1 MLCNLLSDQ
10 ISICTL
16 EDTSDDNNK
25 DTGRVYTCKN
35 LWRLFNWNIRTIT
48 YVYSIYLLYR
58 CSWKLIR
65 LIWPIEMLRVG
76 DGLPIKCRLPKGS
89 KINAYTAETSIA

>member
-16 EDTSDDNNK
+16 EDNSDDNNK

-35 LWRLFNWNIRTIT
+35 LWRLFNWNITSIT
-48 YVYSIYLLYR
+48 YVYSIYLL
-58 CSWKLIR
+58 
-65 LIWPIEMLRVG
+65 
-76 DGLPIKCRLPKGS
+76 
-89 KINAYTAETSIA
+89 

>member
-58 CSWKLIR
+58 FLSYFER
-65 LIWPIEMLRVG
+65 
-76 DGLPIKCRLPKGS
+76 
-89 KINAYTAETSIA
+89 